1 VNQNTRPTSPAFQG
15 NAPLYIHAACWC
27 DQDITQKVRAM
38 VTTQQAVSLRCDAL
52 TYYFGD
58 PMPNKIKQF
67 SILYSYGQQPWQLVA
82 TVEGNDAITLHPIH
96 PVDNYRAQFVQQ
108 PTSKIV
114 ALVWGVKNALVD
126 AENSTGRSAG
136 LKLMELER
144 EGRLE
149 ASNAWMCFDGLP
161 NIVKMAVVYYRN
173 PDGSVSVAA
182 AREGETLRLPWN
194 ASAGV
199 I

>member
-1 VNQNTRPTSPAFQG
+1 
-15 NAPLYIHAACWC
+15 
-27 DQDITQKVRAM
+27 M
-38 VTTQQAVSLRCDAL
+38 VTTQQALSLRSDAL

-58 PMPNKIKQF
+58 PMPNKIKQI

-96 PVDNYRAQFVQQ
+96 PVDKYRAQFVQQ

-114 ALVWGVKNALVD
+114 ALVWGIKNALVD

-149 ASNAWMCFDGLP
+149 ASNAWMGFDGLP